1 VVLERL
7 AQIGLSDLEGH
18 IKFEVSCAPPD
29 WKSRYNLTKGS
40 NHGLSHNLTQ
50 MGYLR
55 PRNRH
60 ERYRN
65 LYFVGASTHPGTGVP
80 TVLVSARLT
89 TERILQE
96 AGVPQ
101 AAAIRKPA
109 AAW

>member
-1 VVLERL
+1 
-7 AQIGLSDLEGH
+7 
-18 IKFEVSCAPPD
+18 
-29 WKSRYNLTKGS
+29 
-40 NHGLSHNLTQ
+40 

-60 ERYRN
+60 DRYRN

-80 TVLVSARLT
+80 TVLASSRLT

-96 AGVPQ
+96 AGFPQ
-101 AAAIRKPA
+101 VAATRAPA